1 MSGKRGRPWGSP
13 KGPNREIDNLV
24 VQMRGWL
31 DEAGLKVEQ
40 LHEALLPEHFKS
52 REAPSLR
59 KTREMLSGVR
69 LTEEFAEAVAD
80 ICSPTADVTAA
91 RVSNVRVSIAGS
103 RASRTENLDSAGVE
117 VPQLKGSALEE
128 SELAAAVVCRQL
140 VRMGMTE
147 TETPEEALLLL
158 NKIFLVTEA
167 EKRIRGWEEL
177 EILTSAAESWPTE
190 SLTALLMILRFKPF
204 WVRKLRD
211 FVARLRPPRELVDT
225 LNDWYEKGQTTS
237 IEHVLHQIG
246 RYAAPGRV
254 VDVIVAFRDHAGGR
268 YSEFLIGEAVE
279 YRRYRSRVALAKA
292 LRRRGLRHHAEP
304 LTGLPYYLRDF
315 GNL

>member
-1 MSGKRGRPWGSP
+1 M
-13 KGPNREIDNLV
+13 
-24 VQMRGWL
+24 
-31 DEAGLKVEQ
+31 KVEQ

-158 NKIFLVTEA
+158 NKIFL
-167 EKRIRGWEEL
+167 
-177 EILTSAAESWPTE
+177 S
-190 SLTALLMILRFKPF
+190 
-204 WVRKLRD
+204 
-211 FVARLRPPRELVDT
+211 
-225 LNDWYEKGQTTS
+225 
-237 IEHVLHQIG
+237 
-246 RYAAPGRV
+246 
-254 VDVIVAFRDHAGGR
+254 
-268 YSEFLIGEAVE
+268 
-279 YRRYRSRVALAKA
+279 
-292 LRRRGLRHHAEP
+292 RRRRSASGAGKSWRS
-304 LTGLPYYLRDF
+304 
-315 GNL
+315 